1 MKRKPGSHRH
11 SMLAKIHMMSKQLRL
26 DEATYR
32 ALLERVTGKRS
43 AGDMDMGELH
53 QVIAEL
59 VRLGARAD
67 AREKVPLPG
76 APKSLPTEIRAML
89 VKVEL
94 MLRNGKRDWHYAH
107 AMAEKMFN
115 VHRVEWLP
123 PAQLHKLVSALE
135 YDRRRREA
143 KCG

>member
-1 MKRKPGSHRH
+1 
-11 SMLAKIHMMSKQLRL
+11 MLAKIHIMSKQLRL
-26 DEATYR
+26 DETTYR
-32 ALLERVTGKRS
+32 DLLKRVTGKDS

-59 VRLGARAD
+59 VRLGGRAD

-76 APKSLPTEIRAML
+76 APKSLPTEVRAML

-94 MLRNGKRDWHYAH
+94 LLRHGKRDWHYAH
-107 AMAEKMFN
+107 ALAKRMFECA
-115 VHRVEWLP
+115 RVEWLP
-123 PAQLHKLVSALE
+123 PAQLHKLVAALE
-135 YDRRRREA
+135 YDKRRREA